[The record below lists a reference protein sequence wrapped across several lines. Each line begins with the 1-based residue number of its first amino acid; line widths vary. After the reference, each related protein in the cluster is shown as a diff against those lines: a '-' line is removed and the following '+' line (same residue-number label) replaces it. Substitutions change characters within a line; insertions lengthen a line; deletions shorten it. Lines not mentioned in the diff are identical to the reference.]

1 MTETNLCDLLTST
14 AIGLALAYFIVFFSN
29 LGSHENNA
37 KIIIPDSTEFN
48 DKAVEIQKPT
58 CVPGAS
64 NSKSVVIEAAVGK
77 SRKLQKVLGMSEDD
91 LRRAV
96 AELVSERCPVVQ
108 LIIKK
113 TRKLQRVLGMNEGD
127 IREATRESSQLSESS
142 SSSDWQ
148 VRRDRNA
155 PADLEEPWNWFK
167 ILDGFVIFILLA
179 IFCYFF
185 NVSTNGDFGRV
196 LVGLFPKEFEALG
209 LKEYFER
216 LSPGDPRLSGEA
228 GAI

>member
-1 MTETNLCDLLTST
+1 MTEKNLYGLLTST
-14 AIGLALAYFIVFFSN
+14 AIGLALACFIVFFSN
-29 LGSHENNA
+29 LGSRNDNTKNTTSE
-37 KIIIPDSTEFN
+37 STGMN
-48 DKAVEIQKPT
+48 DISPETPKPT
-58 CVPGAS
+58 CVPEGS

-77 SRKLQKVLGMSEDD
+77 SRKLQKVLGMSEAD

-96 AELVSERCPVVQ
+96 GELISERCPVVE

-127 IREATRESSQLSESS
+127 IREATRKSQLSESS
-142 SSSDWQ
+142 YSSDWQ
-148 VRRDRNA
+148 LRRDRNTSS
-155 PADLEEPWNWFK
+155 DLEEPWNWFK

-185 NVSTNGDFGRV
+185 NLSTNGDFGRI

-216 LSPGDPRLSGEA
+216 LSPGDPRHSGEA
-228 GAI
+228 GVI